1 MNTGF
6 FCIDKPKGITSHDVV
21 SRMRRIL
28 NMKKVGHSGTLDPMA
43 TGVLLVGCGPS
54 TRLLDYV
61 QAGTKEYIADLR
73 FGMKTSSGDAQG
85 ETIDTCDMN
94 LLTKEQLQNA
104 LGSFVGKIEQI
115 PPMVSAIKV
124 DGKKLYEYERDGIV
138 IERAPRETFIESI
151 TIEEFVDSV
160 GASSPTARLRVR
172 CKAGTYIRTLA
183 EDIAA
188 SLGGMA
194 YLFALRRTRN
204 GLVGQERCIT
214 LEELSKIDDPFSKM
228 ISPTDALSH
237 FTQISLDSTQTLAV
251 SHGKPFDLREEQ
263 AELIDASMEKY
274 VVFTGNEPRKLV
286 AIFPKDRFG
295 EFRSRCVVFTDGL
308 GS

>member
-6 FCIDKPKGITSHDVV
+6 FCIDKPEGITSHDVV

-61 QAGTKEYIADLR
+61 QAGTKEYVADVR

-85 ETIDTCDMN
+85 QTVDTCDMN
-94 LLTKEQLQNA
+94 LLTKEQLQGA
-104 LGSFVGKIEQI
+104 IEPFIGKIKQI

-124 DGKKLYEYERDGIV
+124 DGKKLYEYERDGIE
-138 IERAPRETFIESI
+138 IPRAPRETVIESI
-151 TIEEFVDSV
+151 TIEDFVDSV

-183 EDIAA
+183 EDIAE

-204 GLVGQERCIT
+204 GMVGEDHCVT
-214 LEELSKIDDPFSKM
+214 LEELSKMDDPFSKM
-228 ISPTDALSH
+228 MDPLQALSH
-237 FTQISLDSTQTLAV
+237 FTQISLDSSQTLAV
-251 SHGKPFDLREEQ
+251 SHGKIFELTEEQ
-263 AELIDASMEKY
+263 SQLIDSSIEKY
-274 VVFTGNEPRKLV
+274 VVLIGNEPRKLV
-286 AIFPKDRFG
+286 AIFPKDRSG